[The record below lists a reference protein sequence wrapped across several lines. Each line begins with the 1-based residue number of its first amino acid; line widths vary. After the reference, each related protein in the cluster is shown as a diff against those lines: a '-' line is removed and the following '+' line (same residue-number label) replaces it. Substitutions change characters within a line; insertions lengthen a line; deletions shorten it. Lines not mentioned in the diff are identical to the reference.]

1 MSPGAETLR
10 CTALQATVD
19 GSSKAQ
25 RAGLIR
31 GGSLY
36 VKTLSESNLTFHVR
50 KAVCWDKPFEMALEN
65 TRRKPEN
72 LLMAK
77 LERV

>member
-1 MSPGAETLR
+1 M
-10 CTALQATVD
+10 
-19 GSSKAQ
+19 
-25 RAGLIR
+25 IR
-31 GGSLY
+31 VGSLY
-36 VKTLSESNLTFHVR
+36 VKTLSESNSTFHVR
-50 KAVCWDKPFEMALEN
+50 KAVCWDKPFETAIEN

>member
-1 MSPGAETLR
+1 M
-10 CTALQATVD
+10 D

-25 RAGLIR
+25 RAELIT
-31 GGSLY
+31 GDSLY
-36 VKTLSESNLTFHVR
+36 VKTLSESNSTFHIR

-65 TRRKPEN
+65 TRRKPDHF
-72 LLMAK
+72 LMAK